1 VLPHRPAIGFER
13 AFAPSGAL
21 AHRSSTHRL
30 PAASLPVSPST
41 PSRAGSDLNGHGTPS
56 EIARLELLFEAV
68 PLAFATFDVDL
79 KLATANAR
87 YRELTG
93 LDMASASHRA
103 IYDAFPNALADLTD
117 QIDSALDGVPV
128 VAARVPFQT
137 PAGRRLVEVT
147 FTPLS
152 AQTRRGAGPTGTR
165 GLLFAGIDVTERED
179 LREDLARS
187 VAQLESIFDVI
198 PDSVRVVDTDGHTV
212 RSNAQALHDHPTGQ
226 PSTLRELWQLDRPRT
241 IDGTS
246 LFMHEHPTARALRGE
261 RVRGETLAVKRGP
274 DGRQVIIEVNS
285 NPLYDE
291 RGKIRGAVTVERDV
305 TVKTQLARQ
314 LEEEARR
321 TAELYDRVSTE
332 AERLEKMVQERTQ
345 EVLALQEARARER
358 RLAAVGQLAAGVMH
372 DVNNALNPIMAAAY
386 LLQASATNPDKV
398 RDYADRIAKAA
409 ETGAAT
415 AARVGRFIRQ
425 EPLQGESEE
434 LVDLSQVC
442 DEVVAMTRPL
452 WAERAKGG
460 VIRFER
466 DLANGAMV
474 RGIAGELRESLLNL
488 VQNALD
494 AMAGGGTLA
503 IRTYPA
509 ANDVNVEVRDTG
521 IGMSAEVR
529 ERAFEPFFTTK
540 GKAGTGLGLAEVYGI
555 VKRHRGHAEIES
567 MPGVGTTVRL
577 VFPVAVVGGAVSAA
591 EQKPRQRAPRNV
603 LLVED
608 HTDSREFMQALL
620 ESDGHTVDT
629 VTCVRDATA
638 KLEAAAKN
646 GGVPYHVL
654 VTDIGLPDGSGWDL
668 IAVVRER
675 WPGVRIGVVTGWEP
689 RATAGS
695 EGDFVLRKPVRT
707 SELLAQ
713 VAST

>member
-1 VLPHRPAIGFER
+1 VPPH
-13 AFAPSGAL
+13 S
-21 AHRSSTHRL
+21 
-30 PAASLPVSPST
+30 
-41 PSRAGSDLNGHGTPS
+41 SRADLDLNDEGVPQ
-56 EIARLELLFEAV
+56 ELARLELLFEAI
-68 PLAFATFDVDL
+68 PLAFATFDSEL
-79 KLATANAR
+79 KLVSANAR

-93 LDMASASHRA
+93 LDAASASHRA

-128 VAARVPFQT
+128 VAARIPFQT
-137 PAGRRLVEVT
+137 RAGRRLIEVT
-147 FTPLS
+147 FTPLGER
-152 AQTRRGAGPTGTR
+152 ARRGPASRSAR

-198 PDSVRVVDTDGHTV
+198 PDSVRVVDTEGRTV
-212 RSNAQALHDHPTGQ
+212 RSNTQALHDHPTGQ
-226 PSTLRELWQLDRPRT
+226 PSTHRELWQLDRPRT

-291 RGKIRGAVTVERDV
+291 HGKIRGAVTVERDV

-332 AERLEKMVQERTQ
+332 AERLEKMVQERTA

-434 LVDLSQVC
+434 LVDLSQVS

-460 VIRFER
+460 VIQFER
-466 DLANGAMV
+466 NLGTGVMV
-474 RGIAGELRESLLNL
+474 RGIAGELREALLNL

-503 IRTYPA
+503 IRTYPTGSE
-509 ANDVNVEVRDTG
+509 VCVEVRDTG
-521 IGMSAEVR
+521 VGMSAEVR

-577 VFPVAVVGGAVSAA
+577 VFPFAVVGTQGVAV
-591 EQKPRQRAPRNV
+591 EQQPRTRAPRRV

-638 KLEAAAKN
+638 KLESAAKN
-646 GGVPYHVL
+646 GGTPYQVL

-668 IAVVRER
+668 ITVVRER
-675 WPGVRIGVVTGWEP
+675 WPLLRIGVVTGWEP
-689 RATAGS
+689 RASAGA

-713 VAST
+713 VARA